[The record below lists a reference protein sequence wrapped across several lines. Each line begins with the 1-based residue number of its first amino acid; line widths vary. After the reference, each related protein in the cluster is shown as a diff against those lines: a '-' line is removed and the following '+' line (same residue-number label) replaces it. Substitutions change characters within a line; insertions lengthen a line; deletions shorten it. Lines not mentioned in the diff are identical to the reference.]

1 MEKVYDYVVVGG
13 GIVGVS
19 TAWQLQSRF
28 PDKSIL
34 LIEKESGFSHHQTG
48 YNSGVIHAGVYYA
61 PGSLKAEFCKAGV
74 EATTTFCAK
83 HDIPV
88 ENCGKLLVATSQQ
101 EVERMHALYLRC
113 HENGLDVE
121 LIDEQELKRRE
132 PNIVGLGAI
141 AVSTTSIVNYRVVT
155 EKMAE
160 EFVSAG
166 GTVSLN
172 TEVTGLNESPER
184 IVVTANINQQATSY
198 DGNFLVVCSGLMA
211 DRLTRMMGIETDFQ
225 IVPYR
230 GEYYRLPEKYND
242 IVNHLIYP
250 IPDPDLPFLG
260 VHLTRMIDGSVTVG
274 PNAVQGWKR
283 EGYGKINF
291 SVRDVM
297 DMVRF
302 PGFWKVTAKHLKT
315 GLIET
320 KNSWWKPG
328 YLKLVNKYCPQ
339 IQVEDLEPY
348 PAGIRAQAVLKDG
361 TLVHDFL
368 FAESERSLHVCNA
381 PSPAATSAIPIGGYI
396 CDKIIE
402 KQQIEISSDS
412 LAQQDNKTTSEVA

>member
-1 MEKVYDYVVVGG
+1 MNKMYDYVVVGG

-34 LIEKESGFSHHQTG
+34 LIEKESGFSCHQTG
-48 YNSGVIHAGVYYA
+48 HNSGVIHAGVYYA

-74 EATTTFCAK
+74 EATTAFCAK

-88 ENCGKLLVATSQQ
+88 ENCGKLLVATSEL
-101 EVERMHALYLRC
+101 EVERMQALFDRC
-113 HENGLDVE
+113 HQNGLDVE
-121 LIDEQELKRRE
+121 LLDQHQLKQRE

-141 AVSTTSIVNYRVVT
+141 FVSTTSIVNYRQVT
-155 EKMAE
+155 EKMAQ
-160 EFVSAG
+160 EFADAG
-166 GTVSLN
+166 GVISLE
-172 TEVTGLNESPER
+172 TEVRGLVEHDDK
-184 IVVTANINQQATSY
+184 VVISTHSKGQPV
-198 DGNFLVVCSGLMA
+198 NFDSQFIVVCSGLMA
-211 DRLTRMMGIETDFQ
+211 DRMTRMMGIDTDFQ
-225 IVPYR
+225 IIPYR
-230 GEYYRLPEKYND
+230 GEYYRLPAKYND

-283 EGYGKINF
+283 EGYGKINI
-291 SVRDVM
+291 SLRDVL
-297 DMVRF
+297 DMLSF
-302 PGFWKVTAKHLKT
+302 AGFWKVSAKHLKT

-328 YLKLVNKYCPQ
+328 YLKLVNKYCPK
-339 IQVEDLEPY
+339 IKVEDLQPY
-348 PAGIRAQAVLKDG
+348 PAGIRAQAVLTDG

-368 FAESERSLHVCNA
+368 FAESARSLHVCNA

-396 CDKIIE
+396 CDKIMQ
-402 KQQIEISSDS
+402 KQGIKQTESS
-412 LAQQDNKTTSEVA
+412 AEQVAETA